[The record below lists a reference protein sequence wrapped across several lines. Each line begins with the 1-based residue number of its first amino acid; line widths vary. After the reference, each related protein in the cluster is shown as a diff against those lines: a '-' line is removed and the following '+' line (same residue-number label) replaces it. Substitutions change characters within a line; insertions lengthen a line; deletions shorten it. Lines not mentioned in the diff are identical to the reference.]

1 MQKSE
6 LFTGG
11 KILICVDVVNSRY
24 KAKGLTS
31 YLRAMLNI
39 DPAKTHDW
47 YLFCNKSCTRIKI
60 LHYDHKSVWFIEREL
75 LDGSRYPQLLADA
88 ASGLVTL
95 TRAELRLMF
104 DQSVGRVSSGRS
116 LPLTIA

>member
-6 LFTGG
+6 LFAGG

-75 LDGSRYPQLLADA
+75 LDGSRYPPA
-88 ASGLVTL
+88 AGGCRQ
-95 TRAELRLMF
+95 RAGHSDPCRA
-104 DQSVGRVSSGRS
+104 QAYV
-116 LPLTIA
+116 